1 MGLLRKFW
9 GWFVASRRSTEPDE
23 HPDINPLDLEEL
35 KKELHLAEDAKRL
48 GVAGLPG
55 PDAKQ
60 LSAPEMAIVSRL
72 ESTRRN
78 YQTWALV
85 KVQHIQDR
93 LTTFDITKV
102 VNRAMQHG
110 DEYER
115 LANAELSD
123 AELEL
128 RHRGDLATNHQQ
140 ELVQFRVAN
149 GLSRP
154 AEISSSL
161 RRGIFVLLA
170 IFIVSFE
177 GVINSAFFAKGLDGG
192 LIEGFLFAFVLAVV
206 NFTVA
211 CIIGRFGLT
220 YKNHAKPA
228 AKVLGY
234 ASFILAF
241 VLMTLIGL
249 MIAHFRDS
257 LSTLGTAQQSVAF
270 LALESMKANPLG
282 LLDIMSWFL
291 FIISIVFA
299 FIGLWEGYSW
309 GDSYPGYEKKQKAA
323 EKATRSYN
331 ELVERLR
338 WELAE
343 LKERCISNL
352 ERDVKDARDGVVKF
366 RSQVK
371 QKSDARLR
379 LDYALNKAENMLG
392 ALLTHFRTENE
403 LHRKQTQLPKP
414 AYFDSTPPLQSI
426 EFPSFDTSKET
437 EALAQQELLL
447 NELLNKMESIRAQ
460 IQSAYDTKFDQV
472 KPLHGQDEMYV

>member
-1 MGLLRKFW
+1 MGLLRNFW
-9 GWFVASRRSTEPDE
+9 GWLVASRRSTEPDE
-23 HPDINPLDLEEL
+23 HPDINPLNLEDL

-48 GVAGLPG
+48 GEAGLPS
-55 PDAKQ
+55 PDATQ

-85 KVQHIQDR
+85 KLKRIHDR

-128 RHRGDLATNHQQ
+128 RRRRDLATTHQQ
-140 ELVQFRVAN
+140 ELEQFQVTH

-161 RRGIFVLLA
+161 RRWIFVLVA
-170 IFIVSFE
+170 IFIIGLE

-192 LIEGFLFAFVLAVV
+192 LIEGFLFALVLAVV

-211 CIIGRFGLT
+211 CVIGRFGVT

-228 AKVLGY
+228 TRVLGY
-234 ASFILAF
+234 ASLALAF
-241 VLMTLIGL
+241 ISMVLIGL

-257 LSTLGTAQQSVAF
+257 LSTLDTAQQSVAF
-270 LALESMKANPLG
+270 LALKSMKANPLG

-299 FIGLWEGYSW
+299 LIGLWEGYSW

-323 EKATRSYN
+323 EKATNSYN

-338 WELAE
+338 LELAE

-352 ERDVKDARDGVVKF
+352 ERDVEHARDSVVEY
-366 RSQVK
+366 RSQVQ

-403 LHRKQTQLPKP
+403 LYRKQTQLPKP
-414 AYFDSTPPLQSI
+414 AYFEKIPPLQNI
-426 EFPSFDTSKET
+426 EFPSFDTSLDTKT
-437 EALAQQELLL
+437 LAQQELLL
-447 NELLNKMESIRAQ
+447 NELLNKVESIRAQ

-472 KPLHGQDEMYV
+472 KPLHGQDEMHV